1 MYRTNLI
8 TYEVNR
14 YNIKCKSVMRTHNL
28 VVLLYR
34 RKYLLLVEMFLT
46 NFKRYEYGMC
56 YLLVN

>member
-1 MYRTNLI
+1 
-8 TYEVNR
+8 
-14 YNIKCKSVMRTHNL
+14 MRTHNL

-56 YLLVN
+56 YLLVNWISNIESSYHLLEKPV